1 MRNIISFVSQEAF
14 LYNNTIRENILF
26 GINDKCSD
34 AELIEAAKQSDA
46 HDFIMNTENGYD
58 TIVGEGGG
66 KLSVGQKQ
74 RIAIARAMLRKP
86 QILILDE
93 PTSALDK
100 ESSRRVIETLQ
111 KLKRDLIL
119 ILVTHKI
126 DSVINADMIFTMKD
140 GKIIETGDHKALMA
154 NKNEYYRLFNL

>member
-1 MRNIISFVSQEAF
+1 MSAVSIQVADEADSERIVNLITLAF
-14 LYNNTIRENILF
+14 TSDPTARWLYP
-26 GINDKCSD
+26 
-34 AELIEAAKQSDA
+34 DA

-111 KLKRDLIL
+111 KLKRDVIL

-154 NKNEYYRLFNL
+154 NKNEYYKLFNL